1 MHSWEI
7 QFENNPLDVPRA
19 FFVGLAW
26 NVSTL
31 SRKVVIKYIYFHS
44 GLQPIE
50 PKLKKTSPQYLTLN
64 KPGWVHFKVVSDPRA
79 KLFWSKTRPW
89 PDGEKLP
96 SLEFVPFSNG
106 SLYVRNAK
114 KSYEDSYY
122 CTAVNSGG
130 YDFEDVDVKVGG
142 KNTQCNKRPFPSLLC
157 LCFKTSLN
165 AKPFIWKLDSE
176 RSLFSLKIREKER
189 KTIIRANVT
198 VSVTWERRCRE
209 PLVAWSPSAH
219 ATSGSRHHSSHV
231 ALTVTFARL
240 LLLRSFP

>member
-1 MHSWEI
+1 M
-7 QFENNPLDVPRA
+7 
-19 FFVGLAW
+19 FFY
-26 NVSTL
+26 TFF
-31 SRKVVIKYIYFHS
+31 FHA

-79 KLFWSKTRPW
+79 KLFWSKMRPW

-106 SLYVRNAK
+106 SLYMRKAK

-142 KNTQCNKRPFPSLLC
+142 ENTQCN
-157 LCFKTSLN
+157 T
-165 AKPFIWKLDSE
+165 
-176 RSLFSLKIREKER
+176 
-189 KTIIRANVT
+189 
-198 VSVTWERRCRE
+198 
-209 PLVAWSPSAH
+209 
-219 ATSGSRHHSSHV
+219 
-231 ALTVTFARL
+231 
-240 LLLRSFP
+240 